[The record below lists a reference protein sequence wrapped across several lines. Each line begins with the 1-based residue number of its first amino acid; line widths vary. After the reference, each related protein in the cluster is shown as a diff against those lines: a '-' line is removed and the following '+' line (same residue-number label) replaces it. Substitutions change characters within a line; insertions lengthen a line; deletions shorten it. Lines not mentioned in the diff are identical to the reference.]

1 MEIIP
6 VKEQDKNEIIEISKY
21 SFEWGD
27 YIDQVFDLW
36 LKEGIFI
43 KAVEENK
50 ILGFLHI
57 RLYDKFAWFEGLRV
71 SPEARRTGVG
81 TELTKMA
88 IHLSQRKI
96 NRLMI
101 RESNKP
107 SLSLSSKLSFYEI
120 DRVYYRE
127 GEKMD
132 FDDIIKK
139 YGLKKLKIR
148 LKDNFVNDWV
158 YFDYFYYNDHIYGN
172 DSGLKL
178 IRTDPPFIL
187 SGSIDEESLSKNSGD
202 ECFIIFERT
211 SP

>member
-6 VKEQDKNEIIEISKY
+6 VKEKDKNEIIEISKY

-43 KAVEENK
+43 KAVEGNK

-57 RLYDKFAWFEGLRV
+57 KLYDKFSWFEGLRV

-88 IHLSQRKI
+88 IYLSEKKI

-107 SLSLSSKLSFYEI
+107 SLALSNKLSFYEI

-127 GEKMD
+127 GKKMD
-132 FDDIIKK
+132 FNDIIKK
-139 YGLKKLKIR
+139 YGLKKLKNH

-158 YFDYFYYNDHIYGN
+158 YFDYFYYNDYIYGN

-187 SGSIDEESLSKNSGD
+187 SGSIEEESLSKNNGD
-202 ECFIIFERT
+202 ECFIVFERT